1 MAQVGTDVKIVSPDA
16 FEIMRK
22 YDSATVANVIELFRI
37 RPSTAG
43 YFRGHIRAIY
53 PDLPPVVGYATTA
66 TFRSAYPAEAPDK
79 FPDHLRAMQAFPVPR
94 IAVIQDLDEPTMGAT
109 LGEIMSRSYRRFGC
123 AAIVTSGGARDILA
137 VRDLNFPIFA
147 SSIVVGHGYPRI
159 EDVHVP
165 VCLEGVTLR
174 PGDIIHADANGVL
187 VVPNAIAEQVAEACE
202 AYMAVERKIIDY
214 LERPD
219 ATIEGYLDSES
230 IASAEFEEL
239 GGKIRN
245 EQVQPQPKHK
255 MLL

>member
-1 MAQVGTDVKIVSPDA
+1 MTEARADVKIVSSEA
-16 FEIMRK
+16 FEIMKK
-22 YDSATVANVIELFRI
+22 YDSATIANVIELFRI

-43 YFRGHIRAIY
+43 YLRGHIRAIY

-66 TFRSAYPAEAPDK
+66 TFRSAFPAEGPDK
-79 FPDHLRAMQAFPVPR
+79 CPEQLRAMQAFPAPR

-109 LGEIMSRSYRRFGC
+109 LGEIMSRTYRRFGC

-137 VRDLNFPIFA
+137 VGDLNFAIFA

-165 VCLEGVTLR
+165 VCLEGVTIY

-187 VVPNAIAEQVAEACE
+187 VVPNAIAEQVAGACE
-202 AYMAVERKIIDY
+202 EYVAVEKKIIDY

-219 ATIEGYLDSES
+219 ATIAGYLDSENVATVE
-230 IASAEFEEL
+230 IERLA
-239 GGKIRN
+239 GKLRN
-245 EQVQPQPKHK
+245 EQAQKQSQHK
-255 MLL
+255 MLI